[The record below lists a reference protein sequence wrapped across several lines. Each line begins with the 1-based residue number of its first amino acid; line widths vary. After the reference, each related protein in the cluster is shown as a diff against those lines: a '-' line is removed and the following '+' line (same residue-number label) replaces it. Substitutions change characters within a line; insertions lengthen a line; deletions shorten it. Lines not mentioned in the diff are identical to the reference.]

1 MKKVKKLILILSLF
15 ISVISTQS
23 YAQNINI
30 VANIW
35 PPYVDKALPDDG
47 LAMKIV
53 KTAFARSG
61 YTANVKVEKWGKA
74 LYGSEMGAYE
84 VVGAIWKSKERQE
97 KLLYSQP
104 YLMNNIILVAN
115 VNNQLE
121 FNSLSDLH
129 GLLVG
134 ILKDYAYDE
143 KFMSDINIL
152 KVQANRLTQ
161 NLIAVQKG
169 KLDVAVADK
178 RLAIYELKTF
188 MGSNRNEFRF
198 LPKHLASR
206 HLYIAAPKGIAE
218 SKVLIQKFN
227 KGLAAIKKDGTYEKI
242 LEEYT
247 Y

>member
-1 MKKVKKLILILSLF
+1 MKKVKKVIFIAVLF
-15 ISVISTQS
+15 FCIITAQS
-23 YAQNINI
+23 YAQNITI

-35 PPYVDKALPDDG
+35 PPYVDQALPDDG

-61 YTANVKVEKWGKA
+61 YTADIKVEKWDKV
-74 LYGSEMGAYE
+74 LYGSELGVYE
-84 VVGAIWKSKERQE
+84 VVGAVWKSKERQE

-104 YLMNNIILVAN
+104 YLKNNIVLIAN
-115 VNNQLE
+115 VNNPLE
-121 FNSLSDLH
+121 FNALSDLR

-143 KFMSDINIL
+143 KFMNDAKIL
-152 KVQANRLTQ
+152 KFQANRLTQ
-161 NLIAVQKG
+161 NLIAVQNG

-178 RLAIYELKTF
+178 RLAMYELKTF
-188 MGSNRNEFRF
+188 MGSNRSEFRF

-206 HLYIAAPKGIAE
+206 HLYIAAPKGNAE

-227 KGLAAIKKDGTYEKI
+227 QGLAAIKKDGTYLKI